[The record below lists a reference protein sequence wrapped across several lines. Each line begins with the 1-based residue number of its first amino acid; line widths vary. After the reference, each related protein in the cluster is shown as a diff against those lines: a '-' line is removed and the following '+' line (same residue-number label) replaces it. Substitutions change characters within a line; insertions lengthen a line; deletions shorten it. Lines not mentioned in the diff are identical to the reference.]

1 MGNFCVCLLT
11 EIFKKDT
18 RMYKYL
24 KSRVATLSE
33 PPEIFAFLILCVPIL
48 MGIFIFFNP
57 FPHTT
62 SIKEVCYYLSSFI
75 VIALLYLKKVEFSF
89 KTPLLWPFIF
99 FVLWAFLTIFFSVD
113 RANSIHDFYSHLIRY
128 IIIYYILI
136 NFFNTK
142 KRFVVLARLIIISSS
157 IFSVG
162 GLYYYYYIEGYSLA
176 TRFGL
181 TFVQVQTNSIGFAI
195 IIALIFSLHQFS
207 IEKILWRKAVLIAC
221 SFVLFLTMLLTQ
233 TRSYVLAI
241 FLAVLILFSKKLKKL
256 FVLMIVLL
264 VGLTITN
271 SKDRFVSMGNIIDNI
286 RLKQNALSFEI
297 IKDYPIVGTGF
308 GIETYRKLNL
318 DIYKDRLP
326 EKYKSREFF
335 NYAHNLYFNLAV
347 RVGIVG
353 FVLFFY
359 IILKLFS
366 MILVTAK
373 NGRDNFIKGWARS
386 VAASI
391 VAFLTIGFFE
401 PTFHHVAEVIFCTML
416 SMITI
421 LWRLNEGMPVPVVA
435 DSKSDKEET
444 NRQ

>member
-1 MGNFCVCLLT
+1 MLT
-11 EIFKKDT
+11 EIFKKDA

-33 PPEIFAFLILCVPIL
+33 PPEIFAFFILCVPIL

-62 SIKEVCYYLSSFI
+62 SIKEVCYYLSAFI
-75 VIALLYLKKVEFSF
+75 VIALLCLKKVKFSF
-89 KTPLLWPFIF
+89 KTPLLWPFSF

-142 KRFVVLARLIIISSS
+142 KRFVVLAGLIIISSS

-162 GLYYYYYIEGYSLA
+162 GLYYYYYIEGHSLA

-207 IEKILWRKAVLIAC
+207 IEKILWHKALLIAC

-233 TRSYVLAI
+233 TRSYILAI
-241 FLAVLILFSKKLKKL
+241 FLAVLILFSKKLKML
-256 FVLMIVLL
+256 FVIMMLL
-264 VGLTITN
+264 VFTVTMTPVKN
-271 SKDRFVSMGNIIDNI
+271 RFVNMDNMDNISNSI

-297 IKDYPIVGTGF
+297 IKEHPIVGTGF

-335 NYAHNLYFNLAV
+335 NYAHNMYFNLAV

-353 FVLFFY
+353 FALFFY
-359 IILKLFS
+359 IILKLFM

-373 NGRDNFIKGWARS
+373 NGRDNFIRGWTRS

-401 PTFHHVAEVIFCTML
+401 PIFHHVAEVIFCTML
-416 SMITI
+416 SMVTI
-421 LWRLNEGMPVPVVA
+421 LWRLNEVIPVPFVA
-435 DSKSDKEET
+435 DSKSNKEET